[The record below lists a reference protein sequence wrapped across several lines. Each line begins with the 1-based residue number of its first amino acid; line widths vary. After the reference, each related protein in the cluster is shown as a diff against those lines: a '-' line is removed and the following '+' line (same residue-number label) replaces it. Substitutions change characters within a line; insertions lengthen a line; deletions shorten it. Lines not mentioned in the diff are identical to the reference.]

1 MDFNR
6 LSMFKLPNKHKR
18 FEYVPRHYD
27 ERKEAL
33 KKKIE
38 QAERINKGEL
48 SNQSR
53 REISF
58 RAKTEDKWGNSDYKS
73 ASMRQN
79 LRLIIILGILVAAV
93 YFIFIGIDSNQIE
106 PVLEKLYD

>member
-6 LSMFKLPNKHKR
+6 LSMFKLPNRHKR
-18 FEYVPRHYD
+18 FEYVPRYYD
-27 ERKEAL
+27 ERKEKL

-38 QAERINKGEL
+38 QAERAQRGGISDE
-48 SNQSR
+48 SR

-58 RAKTEDKWGNSDYKS
+58 RAKAEDKWGNSDYKT

-79 LRLIIILGILVAAV
+79 VRLILILGILAV
-93 YFIFIGIDSNQIE
+93 VVYYIFSGIDNNIE
-106 PVLEKLYD
+106 PVIEKFYDK